1 MEDTELDIILS
12 AVDNAS
18 DTFESVQSSAEDMG
32 QSIEN
37 VANDSNTGLES
48 MESSAEEVA
57 NGLGDLGANAD
68 EAGYSMEQLLDYCN
82 NMYAGKIEEL
92 ANETERAKQESDDAG
107 NSFDNLSSILSGIAG
122 AEIFTKLA
130 DALWDVADKA
140 GTFEDSL
147 MRARLEAEGAGISA
161 NDMTDAVSELSRT
174 TGRAGGEIREAFIT
188 ATARGITDLDSFKQM
203 MIGAGAQATLLGTDI
218 DSMANKMSGLAMRS
232 SVMERTLANTGIT
245 VEELG
250 EALGIQGATI
260 DDINEKWETMDTNQR
275 AAALGMAAS
284 MNEGKTANEE
294 YKKSWAGLQ
303 AQLDIAKGRLERLAG
318 EVLLPVLIPALEVAG
333 RVLNWLGDT
342 ISAVMDGPLG
352 GLVSA
357 IGAVVA
363 GFALVVPAIMAIQ
376 GAMALYTASLAPA
389 ITATWALLSP
399 WLPFIAIGAAIVAL
413 IYEIGK
419 AFGWWTDASSAI
431 DAVWAGIQ
439 RLWSAFINHPDVQGF
454 LSLMAQAWNW
464 LVPAVTGVVNAVLRF
479 FGVSSSSN
487 FDFVRALINAIGI
500 AWNQMTFPIRLVI
513 TVVKL
518 FITTMVNVSN
528 RVKAIINGI
537 KNIFARLPGAIRG
550 AISSLTSI
558 ITHPVQTAK
567 GRISG
572 IVGSIKSTISGIT
585 HVNIGSLTSKLTQP
599 VTNAYTKI
607 AKTVSSIIQKIK
619 SIPSNIPGIGGALGF
634 DYEGMLEEMNSR
646 NSNSSY
652 VTSDENLTLDH
663 NINFTFDF
671 NNLPDGTSEE
681 TLVAMLRSA
690 ITDRSVI
697 NSLVNSPDFQSLDG
711 KVKERLVLKGNRARG
726 V

>member
-18 DTFESVQSSAEDMG
+18 DTFESVQSAAEGMGESVQEGAESGSEGLDDMEASAEAAADPLEQITTIIG
-32 QSIEN
+32 
-37 VANDSNTGLES
+37 GL
-48 MESSAEEVA
+48 
-57 NGLGDLGANAD
+57 
-68 EAGYSMEQLLDYCN
+68 
-82 NMYAGKIEEL
+82 
-92 ANETERAKQESDDAG
+92 
-107 NSFDNLSSILSGIAG
+107 AG
-122 AEIFTKLA
+122 AEIFSQLA
-130 DALWDVADKA
+130 DTLWDFADKA

-147 MRARLEAEGAGISA
+147 MRARLEAEGAGISV
-161 NDMTDAVSELSRT
+161 NDMTDTVSELGRV

-389 ITATWALLSP
+389 ITATWALLAP
-399 WLPFIAIGAAIVAL
+399 WLPFIAIGAAIIAIV
-413 IYEIGK
+413 YEIGV
-419 AFGWWTDASSAI
+419 AFGWWTDVSSMI
-431 DAVWAGIQ
+431 DSIWAGIQ

-454 LSLMAQAWNW
+454 IQGVSDAWKAMQPFLNTTID
-464 LVPAVTGVVNAVLRF
+464 LILRF
-479 FGVSSSSN
+479 FKVSGKKD
-487 FDFVRALINAIGI
+487 FDIVRTLIDTISKAWAAMTLPIKTVIEVIKTLWNAFSTMYQKCKTALDNAKKAFDKFKEKVQNIVRDVIKAVSKITGI
-500 AWNQMTFPIRLVI
+500 D
-513 TVVKL
+513 
-518 FITTMVNVSN
+518 
-528 RVKAIINGI
+528 
-537 KNIFARLPGAIRG
+537 
-550 AISSLTSI
+550 
-558 ITHPVQTAK
+558 
-567 GRISG
+567 ISG
-572 IVGSIKSTISGIT
+572 VVSKIVKPF
-585 HVNIGSLTSKLTQP
+585 KD
-599 VTNAYTKI
+599 AYDGV
-607 AKTVSSIIQKIK
+607 AKQVEKIK
-619 SIPSNIPGIGGALGF
+619 KKAKEIPSNVGRGGLGVLGGF
-634 DYEGMLEEMNSR
+634 SGGEDLEFSGGSDLTSYSTEKLSVDMNQNINLSLDLR
-646 NSNSSY
+646 NVPSSM
-652 VTSDENLTLDH
+652 DERQLAGLINETLDSKEF
-663 NINFTFDF
+663 IN
-671 NNLPDGTSEE
+671 
-681 TLVAMLRSA
+681 R
-690 ITDRSVI
+690 
-697 NSLVNSPDFQSLDG
+697 LVNNPDFQSLDS
-711 KVKERLVLKGNRARG
+711 KVKQRIVLKSNRANGRG

>member
-18 DTFESVQSSAEDMG
+18 DTFESVQSAAEGMGDTMQESAEQGTDG
-32 QSIEN
+32 
-37 VANDSNTGLES
+37 
-48 MESSAEEVA
+48 
-57 NGLGDLGANAD
+57 
-68 EAGYSMEQLLDYCN
+68 MEQMEESAQEAVDPLEQITTIIGGL
-82 NMYAGKIEEL
+82 AGV
-92 ANETERAKQESDDAG
+92 
-107 NSFDNLSSILSGIAG
+107 
-122 AEIFTKLA
+122 EIFSQLA
-130 DALWDVADKA
+130 DTLWDFADKA

-147 MRARLEAEGAGISA
+147 MRARLEAEGAGISV
-161 NDMTDAVSELSRT
+161 NDMTDTVSELGRV

-260 DDINEKWETMDTNQR
+260 DDINAKWETMDTNQR

-419 AFGWWTDASSAI
+419 AFGWWSDVGSMI
-431 DAVWAGIQ
+431 DSIWAGIQ

-454 LSLMAQAWNW
+454 LSALTAAWNW

-479 FGVSSSSN
+479 FGVTSSSN
-487 FDFVRALINAIGI
+487 FDFVRALIDTLGV
-500 AWNQMTFPIRLVI
+500 AWKAMTMPIRLVI
-513 TVVKL
+513 TAVKL
-518 FITTMVNVSN
+518 FLTTMKTVYNN
-528 RVKAIINGI
+528 VKAILN
-537 KNIFARLPGAIRG
+537 NIRAIFRALPGNIRG
-550 AISSLTSI
+550 AISSLVSI
-558 ITHPVQTAK
+558 LTAPF
-567 GRISG
+567 RTAYSNISRT
-572 IVGSIKSTISGIT
+572 VGSIKTTIHTIT
-585 HVNIGSLTSKLTQP
+585 GVNIGGLTSKLTKP
-599 VTNAYTKI
+599 VSDAYTKI
-607 AKTVSSIIQKIK
+607 AKTVGDIIKKIK
-619 SIPSNIPGIGGALGF
+619 SIPSNIPGVGGFFGGE
-634 DYEGMLEEMNSR
+634 DLEFYGGSDLTSYSTEKLSVDMNQNINLSLDLK
-646 NSNSSY
+646 NVPPSM
-652 VTSDENLTLDH
+652 DERQLAGLINETLDSKEF
-663 NINFTFDF
+663 IN
-671 NNLPDGTSEE
+671 
-681 TLVAMLRSA
+681 R
-690 ITDRSVI
+690 
-697 NSLVNSPDFQSLDG
+697 LVNNPDFQSLDS
-711 KVKERLVLKGNRARG
+711 KVKQRIVLKSNRANGRG

>member
-18 DTFESVQSSAEDMG
+18 DTFESVQSAAEGMG
-32 QSIEN
+32 
-37 VANDSNTGLES
+37 ES
-48 MESSAEEVA
+48 VQEGAEQGTDGMEGMEAAAEEAVDPLEQITTIIG
-57 NGLGDLGANAD
+57 GL
-68 EAGYSMEQLLDYCN
+68 
-82 NMYAGKIEEL
+82 
-92 ANETERAKQESDDAG
+92 
-107 NSFDNLSSILSGIAG
+107 AG
-122 AEIFTKLA
+122 AEIFSQLA
-130 DALWDVADKA
+130 DTLWDFADKA

-147 MRARLEAEGAGISA
+147 MRARLEAEGAGISV
-161 NDMTDAVSELSRT
+161 NDMTDTVSELGRV

-250 EALGIQGATI
+250 NALGIQGATI
-260 DDINEKWETMDTNQR
+260 DDINAKWETMDTNQR

-363 GFALVVPAIMAIQ
+363 GFALVVPALMAVK

-389 ITATWALLSP
+389 ITATWALISP
-399 WLPFIAIGAAIVAL
+399 WLPFIAIGAAIVAI

-419 AFGWWTDASSAI
+419 AFGWWSDVGSMMDAI
-431 DAVWAGIQ
+431 WAGIQ

-454 LSLMAQAWNW
+454 IQGVSDAWAALQPFLTTVID
-464 LVPAVTGVVNAVLRF
+464 LVLKFFEVDNKSDFDLVRTLIDTISNAWAAMTLPIKTVIEVIKTLWNAFSTMYQKCKTALDNAKKAFDKFKEKVQNIVRDVIKEVSKITGIDISGVVSKIVKPFKDAYD
-479 FGVSSSSN
+479 GV
-487 FDFVRALINAIGI
+487 
-500 AWNQMTFPIRLVI
+500 
-513 TVVKL
+513 
-518 FITTMVNVSN
+518 
-528 RVKAIINGI
+528 
-537 KNIFARLPGAIRG
+537 
-550 AISSLTSI
+550 
-558 ITHPVQTAK
+558 AK
-567 GRISG
+567 Q
-572 IVGSIKSTISGIT
+572 VE
-585 HVNIGSLTSKLTQP
+585 
-599 VTNAYTKI
+599 
-607 AKTVSSIIQKIK
+607 KIK
-619 SIPSNIPGIGGALGF
+619 KKAKEIPSNVGRGGLGVLGGF
-634 DYEGMLEEMNSR
+634 FGGEDLEFYGGSDLTSYTTDKLSVDMNQNINLSLDLR
-646 NSNSSY
+646 NVPPSM
-652 VTSDENLTLDH
+652 DERQLAGLINETLDSKEF
-663 NINFTFDF
+663 IN
-671 NNLPDGTSEE
+671 
-681 TLVAMLRSA
+681 R
-690 ITDRSVI
+690 
-697 NSLVNSPDFQSLDG
+697 LVNNPDFQSLDS
-711 KVKERLVLKGNRARG
+711 KVKQRIVLKSNRANGRG

>member
-1 MEDTELDIILS
+1 MEDTEMDIILS

-18 DTFESVQSSAEDMG
+18 DTFESVQSAAEDMG

-68 EAGYSMEQLLDYCN
+68 EAGYSMEQLIDYCN

-161 NDMTDAVSELSRT
+161 NDMTDAVSELSAT
-174 TGRAGGEIREAFIT
+174 TGRAGGQIRESFIT

-203 MIGAGAQATLLGTDI
+203 MIGAGAQATLLGTDV

-250 EALGIQGATI
+250 NALGIQGATI
-260 DDINEKWETMDTNQR
+260 DDINAKWETMDTNQR

-284 MNEGKTANEE
+284 MNEGATANEE

-363 GFALVVPAIMAIQ
+363 GFALVVPALMAVK

-389 ITATWALLSP
+389 ITATWALISP
-399 WLPFIAIGAAIVAL
+399 WLPFIAIGAAIVAI

-431 DAVWAGIQ
+431 DAIWAGIQ

-454 LSLMAQAWNW
+454 LSSLASAWAMLSPYITNT
-464 LVPAVTGVVNAVLRF
+464 VSVVLRF
-479 FGVSSSSN
+479 FNVNSSGN
-487 FDFVRALINAIGI
+487 FDIVRALIDGLGL
-500 AWNQMTFPIRLVI
+500 AWKALTLPIRTVI
-513 TVVKL
+513 NVIKLLWTTMKTVYNNIKTTINNIKKL
-518 FITTMVNVSN
+518 FSN
-528 RVKAIINGI
+528 
-537 KNIFARLPGAIRG
+537 LPANIRG
-550 AISSLTSI
+550 AISTLKSVITKPFTDAKSSIDTTVGNIIKKAESITNISLSGLKKKLTKPFTDAWDSI
-558 ITHPVQTAK
+558 SKTVE
-567 GRISG
+567 
-572 IVGSIKSTISGIT
+572 SIK
-585 HVNIGSLTSKLTQP
+585 KK
-599 VTNAYTKI
+599 A
-607 AKTVSSIIQKIK
+607 SSIGNI
-619 SIPSNIPGIGGALGF
+619 SLPSFWGGE
-634 DYEGMLEEMNSR
+634 DLEFYGGEDLTP
-646 NSNSSY
+646 SSY
-652 VTSDENLTLDH
+652 TTEKLSVDMNQNINLSLDLRNVPPSMDERQLAGLINETLDSKEF
-663 NINFTFDF
+663 IN
-671 NNLPDGTSEE
+671 
-681 TLVAMLRSA
+681 R
-690 ITDRSVI
+690 
-697 NSLVNSPDFQSLDG
+697 LVNNPDFQSLDS
-711 KVKERLVLKGNRARG
+711 KVKQRIVLKSNRANGRG